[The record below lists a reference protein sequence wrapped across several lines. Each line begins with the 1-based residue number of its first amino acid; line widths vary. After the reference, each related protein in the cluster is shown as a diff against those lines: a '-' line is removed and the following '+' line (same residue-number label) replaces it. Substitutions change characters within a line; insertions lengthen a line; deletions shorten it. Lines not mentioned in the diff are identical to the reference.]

1 MIKRF
6 LENYLLR
13 DARHYPVL
21 TLTGPRQSGKTTLA
35 RTTFASHRYV
45 SLEQVDHRRFARE
58 DPRGV
63 LAHALHEHGFLI
75 DHINDQMV
83 NNGIDIPERGAIR
96 THDCK
101 ESGRKSPRTHGLLD
115 QPDHSIHRGLIA
127 HSSPSGSYLKV
138 LAIIL
143 RIE

>member
-21 TLTGPRQSGKTTLA
+21 T

-101 ESGRKSPRTHGLLD
+101 
-115 QPDHSIHRGLIA
+115 
-127 HSSPSGSYLKV
+127 
-138 LAIIL
+138 
-143 RIE
+143 